1 MNALGIVI
9 FVGALVFAIAL
20 HEFGHF
26 ITAKKFGMKVERYFI
41 GFGPPIWSTKRG
53 ETEYGIAA
61 LPFGGYV
68 RIAGMNPLE
77 EIAPEDRDRVF
88 KAKPG
93 WQQAIVLVAGSF
105 SHFVVAFV
113 LAAALYGTVGVPDR
127 PSTTIETV
135 AQKLRSGDV
144 APAAEAGFK
153 PGDRIVQVNQVP
165 VTRWDDVRNVIRDSP
180 GKPTSFV
187 VERSGRLITLTAVP
201 AESNPEGEKVGF
213 LGVGPRF
220 INKTFGFGGSFK
232 ESGRLLAVGSWE
244 SLKSLG
250 KIVSPSTLGRL
261 FSSVIGTE
269 ERSAEDPTSIVG
281 VSRAAGDFAGQ
292 GRFAELFFLVVAFN
306 IFVGVANLIPLPP
319 LDGGHLAVLGYE
331 TVRRRRV
338 DMRKLWPISAT
349 VVAVLV
355 MLFVLSLYLDIVKP
369 IQLVPG

>member
-1 MNALGIVI
+1 
-9 FVGALVFAIAL
+9 
-20 HEFGHF
+20 
-26 ITAKKFGMKVERYFI
+26 MKVERYFI
-41 GFGPPIWSTKRG
+41 GFGPPIWSVKKG

-88 KAKPG
+88 KAKKG

-105 SHFVVAFV
+105 THFVVAFA
-113 LAAALYGTVGVPDR
+113 LAALLYGTVGVPDR

-135 AQKLRSGDV
+135 AKKLDNGET
-144 APAAEAGFK
+144 APAAAAGFK
-153 PGDRIVQVNQVP
+153 AGDRVLQVNERP
-165 VTRWDDVRNVIRDSP
+165 IEKWDDVRAIIRKSP
-180 GKPTSFV
+180 GTPVVFL
-187 VERSGRLITLTAVP
+187 VERAGRTLTLTATP
-201 AESNPEGEKVGF
+201 AAENPEGEKVGF

-220 INKTFGFGGSFK
+220 INKTFGFVGSMR
-232 ESGRLLAVGSWE
+232 ESGRLLGAGSWE

-250 KIVSPSTLGRL
+250 KIVSPKTLGRL
-261 FSSVIGTE
+261 FSAVVGTE
-269 ERSAEDPTSIVG
+269 ERTASDPTSIVG
-281 VSRAAGDFAGQ
+281 VSRAAGDYAGQ

-319 LDGGHLAVLGYE
+319 LDGGHLAVLAYE

-338 DMRKLWPISAT
+338 DMRKLWPVSAT

-355 MLFVLSLYLDIVKP
+355 TLFVLSLYLDIVKP
-369 IQLVPG
+369 IQLTPG